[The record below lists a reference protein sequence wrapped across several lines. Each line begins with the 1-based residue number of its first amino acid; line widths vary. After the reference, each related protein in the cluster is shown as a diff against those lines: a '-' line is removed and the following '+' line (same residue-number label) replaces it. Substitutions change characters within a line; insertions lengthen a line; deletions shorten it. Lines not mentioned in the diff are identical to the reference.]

1 MGSGCSGSSGQGK
14 VKVPDLKIDFAS
26 KPSGDEEKLH
36 GVVKDQVLQ
45 QTPDILGMI
54 QKYGGCEDVI
64 RKALNEPG
72 AAETVAWEAVSAAVD
87 KLYEFYSFSLHLE
100 KTWPQVLEKVCQVD
114 AAQGVRDNLCITSQ
128 IANIFSFVFHFD
140 EAKMMNPAIQND
152 FSYYRRV
159 LGRMKDKK
167 QKMKVDE
174 ELANK
179 MSFFFAYPTPM
190 MKVMID
196 STTALDKSER
206 PRLIGGL
213 SMVANVCLQNITS
226 NAEIGGGD
234 NIMLL
239 LCAMTGCIIL
249 VDHLRDEGAFD
260 KKSPLSIKNAIT
272 HLKSGT
278 NPQPTDF
285 LLNSLRFTTL
295 HLNSE
300 HTMPAITKLLA

>member
-1 MGSGCSGSSGQGK
+1 MLQ
-14 VKVPDLKIDFAS
+14 LKIKF
-26 KPSGDEEKLH
+26 
-36 GVVKDQVLQ
+36 LQ
-45 QTPDILGMI
+45 QTPELLGMI
-54 QKYGGCEDVI
+54 TKYGGCEDVI

-72 AAETVAWEAVSAAVD
+72 AAETAAWEAVSAAVD
-87 KLYEFYSFSLHLE
+87 KLYEFYAFSLHLE
-100 KTWPQVLEKVCQVD
+100 KTWPLVLEQVCQLD
-114 AAQGVRDNLCITSQ
+114 AVQGVKDNLCITTQ

-196 STTALDKSER
+196 STTTLDRGER
-206 PRLIGGL
+206 PRIIAGL
-213 SMVANVCLQNITS
+213 SMVANICLNNIST
-226 NAEIGGGD
+226 NATALGGD
-234 NIMLL
+234 CIMLL

-249 VDHLRDEGAFD
+249 VDHLREEGAFD
-260 KKSPLSIKNAIT
+260 KKSPLNIKNAISL
-272 HLKSGT
+272 LKQGT

-300 HTMPAITKLLA
+300 YTMPAITKLLA

>member
-1 MGSGCSGSSGQGK
+1 MGCAGSGDHY
-14 VKVPDLKIDFAS
+14 KVPDLTIDFDS
-26 KPSGDEEKLH
+26 KPAGEEENKLYDT
-36 GVVKDQVLQ
+36 VKDQILQ
-45 QTPDILGMI
+45 QTSDILGMI

-72 AAETVAWEAVSAAVD
+72 AAETAAWEAVSAAVD
-87 KLYEFYSFSLHLE
+87 KLYDFYSFSLILE
-100 KTWPQVLEKVCQVD
+100 KTWPQVLERVCQND
-114 AAQGVRDNLCITSQ
+114 AVQGVKDNLCITAQ
-128 IANIFSFVFHFD
+128 IAQIFSFVFHFD

-190 MKVMID
+190 MKVIID
-196 STTALDKSER
+196 STIAIDKTER

-213 SMVANVCLQNITS
+213 STVANVCLQNITS
-226 NAEIGGGD
+226 GNVSND
-234 NIMLL
+234 HQMLL

-260 KKSPLSIKNAIT
+260 KKSPVSIKNAIT
-272 HLKSGT
+272 HLKSGNT
-278 NPQPTDF
+278 PESTDF

>member
-1 MGSGCSGSSGQGK
+1 
-14 VKVPDLKIDFAS
+14 
-26 KPSGDEEKLH
+26 
-36 GVVKDQVLQ
+36 
-45 QTPDILGMI
+45 
-54 QKYGGCEDVI
+54 
-64 RKALNEPG
+64 
-72 AAETVAWEAVSAAVD
+72 
-87 KLYEFYSFSLHLE
+87 
-100 KTWPQVLEKVCQVD
+100 
-114 AAQGVRDNLCITSQ
+114 
-128 IANIFSFVFHFD
+128 
-140 EAKMMNPAIQND
+140 MMNPAIQND

-196 STTALDKSER
+196 STTSLDKSER
-206 PRLIGGL
+206 PRLISGL
-213 SMVANVCLQNITS
+213 SMVANVCLQNIS
-226 NAEIGGGD
+226 VDIGD
-234 NIMLL
+234 ENIMLL

-260 KKSPLSIKNAIT
+260 KKSPVSIKNAIT
-272 HLKSGT
+272 HLKSGN

>member
-1 MGSGCSGSSGQGK
+1 MGGGK
-14 VKVPDLKIDFAS
+14 SKSKVPDLKLDFQG
-26 KPSGDEEKLH
+26 KPSSEEEKLH
-36 GVVKDQVLQ
+36 AVIQDQVLQ
-45 QTPDILGMI
+45 QTSELLAMI
-54 QKYGGCEDVI
+54 KKYGGCEDVI

-87 KLYEFYSFSLHLE
+87 KLHEFYAFSLHLE
-100 KTWPQVLEKVCQVD
+100 KVWPQVLEKVCVGREGD
-114 AAQGVRDNLCITSQ
+114 TTAIAQGVRENLNIVTQ

-196 STTALDKSER
+196 STTSLEKAER
-206 PRLIGGL
+206 PRIIGGL
-213 SMVANVCLQNITS
+213 SMVANICLQNIS
-226 NAEIGGGD
+226 NYGTEIGGD

-260 KKSPLSIKNAIT
+260 KKSPLNIKNAIAF
-272 HLKSGT
+272 LKGPN
-278 NPQPTDF
+278 NPEPTDF

>member
-1 MGSGCSGSSGQGK
+1 MGGDK
-14 VKVPDLKIDFAS
+14 KPKTPPLKIDFSA
-26 KPSGDEEKLH
+26 KPTSGEEKLH
-36 GVVKDQVLQ
+36 STVQDQVLQ
-45 QTPDILGMI
+45 QTPELLGMI
-54 QKYGGCEDVI
+54 TKYGGCEDVI

-72 AAETVAWEAVSAAVD
+72 AAETVAWEQVSAAVD
-87 KLYEFYSFSLHLE
+87 KLYEFYAFSLHLE
-100 KTWPQVLEKVCQVD
+100 KTWPLVLDQVCQNIPVE
-114 AAQGVRDNLCITSQ
+114 GVRDNLCITTQ
-128 IANIFSFVFHFD
+128 IAHIFSFVFHFD

-196 STTALDKSER
+196 STTTLEKSER
-206 PRLIGGL
+206 PRIIGGL
-213 SMVANVCLQNITS
+213 SMVANICLQNIQS
-226 NAEIGGGD
+226 HGGD
-234 NIMLL
+234 LGGENIMLL

-260 KKSPLSIKNAIT
+260 KKSPLNIKNAIT
-272 HLKSGT
+272 LLKSGT

>member
-1 MGSGCSGSSGQGK
+1 LGCGGSTSKIKG
-14 VKVPDLKIDFAS
+14 PDFKIDFNA

-36 GVVKDQVLQ
+36 SNVKDSVLQ
-45 QTPDILGMI
+45 QTPELLAMIL
-54 QKYGGCEDVI
+54 KYGGCEVVI

-72 AAETVAWEAVSAAVD
+72 AAETVAWEAVSSAVD
-87 KLYEFYSFSLHLE
+87 KLYEFYSFSLILE
-100 KTWPQVLEKVCQVD
+100 KTWPQVLQKVCQQD
-114 AAQGVRDNLCITSQ
+114 ALSGVRDNLCITAQ

-196 STTALDKSER
+196 STTSIEKSER
-206 PRLIGGL
+206 PRIVGGL
-213 SMVANVCLQNITS
+213 SMVANLCLQNINS
-226 NAEIGGGD
+226 NPGD
-234 NIMLL
+234 EGENIMLL

-249 VDHLRDEGAFD
+249 VDHLREEGAFD

-272 HLKSGT
+272 HLKSGN
-278 NPQPTDF
+278 NPEATDF

-300 HTMPAITKLLA
+300 YTMPAITKLLA